1 MRESIAE
8 SINLIGDF
16 CGQRDIEELSQEAL
30 QSKYGKK
37 QADVMVLFGGSILCG
52 GDVLA
57 QAIRDKVANVYVI
70 VGGEGHTTDAL
81 RKRMKEE
88 LPQLETDGQPEAVCF
103 QRYIEEKYVPDMQ
116 IIPYAAYRARVKQ
129 EDGKLHYIEEIP
141 GMWDMKRY
149 ASLLLGEI
157 QRLTDD
163 ENGYGPKGAD
173 FIAHVDIPE
182 GVQAAYRQLS
192 GVYENLIRKADS
204 QYASPRHQVLGNTFD
219 K

>member
-16 CGQRDIEELSQEAL
+16 CGQRDIEDLSQEAL

-149 ASLLLGEI
+149 VSLLLGEI

>member
-149 ASLLLGEI
+149 VSLLLGEI

-192 GVYENLIRKADS
+192 GVYENLIRKADP

>member
-149 ASLLLGEI
+149 VSLLLGEI

-192 GVYENLIRKADS
+192 GVYENLIRRRIHSMLLRDI
-204 QYASPRHQVLGNTFD
+204 RF
-219 K
+219 

>member
-149 ASLLLGEI
+149 VSLLLGEI

>member
-88 LPQLETDGQPEAVCF
+88 LPQLETDGQTEAVCF

-149 ASLLLGEI
+149 VSLLLGEI

>member
-1 MRESIAE
+1 
-8 SINLIGDF
+8 
-16 CGQRDIEELSQEAL
+16 
-30 QSKYGKK
+30 
-37 QADVMVLFGGSILCG
+37 
-52 GDVLA
+52 
-57 QAIRDKVANVYVI
+57 
-70 VGGEGHTTDAL
+70 
-81 RKRMKEE
+81 
-88 LPQLETDGQPEAVCF
+88 
-103 QRYIEEKYVPDMQ
+103 
-116 IIPYAAYRARVKQ
+116 
-129 EDGKLHYIEEIP
+129 
-141 GMWDMKRY
+141 MKRY
-149 ASLLLGEI
+149 VSLLLGEI

>member
-141 GMWDMKRY
+141 GMWDMERY
-149 ASLLLGEI
+149 VSLLLGEI